1 MTLEEFSTNVWPFYL
16 TLERDFIN
24 TLNYVTFSTDNFATF
39 SVEFERQIL
48 SIGSEIDIVCKL
60 LCREL
65 QPDVRPNNIRD
76 YFTILSALDGFMST
90 QVSYGIQNYMISPF
104 ENWTHETSPSWWTSY
119 NKLKHDRITDCNFK
133 LGNLGNTFRAL
144 AGLYAANRFLFK
156 QLSINHPHKD
166 PNPAS
171 KIFSMVGWSVYIPIG
186 NGFYNVLDA
195 NGQMGIIHE

>member
-1 MTLEEFSTNVWPFYL
+1 MTLEEFNTNVWPFYL

-24 TLNYVTFSTDNFATF
+24 TLNYVTFSTDNLATF

-48 SIGSEIDIVCKL
+48 SIGSEIDIVWKL

-104 ENWTHETSPSWWTSY
+104 ENWTHETSP
-119 NKLKHDRITDCNFK
+119 N
-133 LGNLGNTFRAL
+133 
-144 AGLYAANRFLFK
+144 
-156 QLSINHPHKD
+156 
-166 PNPAS
+166 
-171 KIFSMVGWSVYIPIG
+171 
-186 NGFYNVLDA
+186 
-195 NGQMGIIHE
+195 